1 MTMCTTFSVEIS
13 HDLTYVFRNYS
24 HFIQSFTSFKS
35 KVHLCEQHFN
45 LIGTVKS
52 CKLAVTDKRSD
63 LEKLVFEQLLLK
75 IKFTT
80 KNMKNDYWYK
90 MDTPIINSP
99 DKIIP
104 TIILYLIHLGR
115 LITIGKNL
123 KVDIMKIFE
132 PQLFLPCEIKLLG
145 WDKNI
150 NWESWQDK
158 IESLECFM
166 ALDYEQKITT
176 INLEWL
182 IWMNE
187 FYYSSTSFYSNNV
200 QVRKS

>member
-80 KNMKNDYWYK
+80 KNMKNDY
-90 MDTPIINSP
+90 
-99 DKIIP
+99 
-104 TIILYLIHLGR
+104 
-115 LITIGKNL
+115 
-123 KVDIMKIFE
+123 
-132 PQLFLPCEIKLLG
+132 
-145 WDKNI
+145 
-150 NWESWQDK
+150 
-158 IESLECFM
+158 
-166 ALDYEQKITT
+166 
-176 INLEWL
+176 
-182 IWMNE
+182 
-187 FYYSSTSFYSNNV
+187 
-200 QVRKS
+200 